1 LNWENLR
8 VGCLEEFI
16 NARTPLSAADL
27 RDPEISELIGK
38 KLREF
43 HDLMDP
49 RTSRCGRGSGGGLS
63 RLVSGVPRKSPNNF
77 S

>member
-1 LNWENLR
+1 
-8 VGCLEEFI
+8 LEEFI

-49 RTSRCGRGSGGGLS
+49 RTSRCGRGSGGLS

>member
-27 RDPEISELIGK
+27 RDPEISELKGK

-49 RTSRCGRGSGGGLS
+49 RTSRCGRGSGGGLRRS
-63 RLVSGVPRKSPNNF
+63 IVEGSCFAVR
-77 S
+77 

>member
-16 NARTPLSAADL
+16 NARMLLSAADL

-49 RTSRCGRGSGGGLS
+49 RTSRCGRGSGMHFFMS
-63 RLVSGVPRKSPNNF
+63 PSIIIATNVSDC
-77 S
+77 

>member
-1 LNWENLR
+1 LLSQ
-8 VGCLEEFI
+8 
-16 NARTPLSAADL
+16 TPLSAADL

-49 RTSRCGRGSGGGLS
+49 RTSHCGRGSGMHFFY
-63 RLVSGVPRKSPNNF
+63 VTF
-77 S
+77 YYH